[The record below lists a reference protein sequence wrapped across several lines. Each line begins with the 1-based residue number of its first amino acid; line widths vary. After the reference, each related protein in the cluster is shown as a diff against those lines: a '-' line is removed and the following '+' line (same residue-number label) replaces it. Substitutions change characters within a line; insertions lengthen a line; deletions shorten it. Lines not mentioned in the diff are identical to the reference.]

1 MLCFFYTESGNDRD
15 LHVLTHPFP
24 TRRAADLIGLRELE
38 PERHRLG
45 MDAVAAPDRGSELV
59 LDRPPLDRLEQ
70 CVEIVEQDVARA
82 RQLHREAG
90 VEHVRTRHPLMH
102 EARGFADMLG
112 DVGRSEEHTSELQ
125 SLMRISYAFFCLK

>member
-1 MLCFFYTESGNDRD
+1 MGS
-15 LHVLTHPFP
+15 
-24 TRRAADLIGLRELE
+24 
-38 PERHRLG
+38 
-45 MDAVAAPDRGSELV
+45 VAAPDRWSELV

-112 DVGRSEEHTSELQ
+112 DVGEEGDDVVLHLDLDREIGRASCRE
-125 SLMRISYAFFCLK
+125 SMCKYV